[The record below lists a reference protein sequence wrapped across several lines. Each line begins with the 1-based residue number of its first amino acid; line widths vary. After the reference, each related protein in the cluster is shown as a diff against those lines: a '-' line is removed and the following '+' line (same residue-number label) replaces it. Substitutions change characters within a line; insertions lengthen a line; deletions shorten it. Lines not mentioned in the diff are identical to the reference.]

1 MAESS
6 DMIFGIRPVL
16 EAIKS
21 EKTFDKLF
29 IQKGLSGDLI
39 SELAEVTKASKVVV
53 TKVPIE
59 KLNRLTR
66 KNHQGVVGFMSPI
79 EFANIDHIVDQ
90 CFVEGRDALLLVLD
104 RITDVRN
111 FGAIVRTAECVGV
124 DAIIVPSRG
133 AAQISADAMKTSVGA
148 LNFVPI
154 CRTNNLTALLKSLQL
169 SGIRL
174 VACTEKSEDIYIDKD
189 YTAPTAIIMGSEESG
204 ISPEILAFCD
214 QKVKIPM
221 NGKVQS
227 LNVST
232 STGVILY
239 EVLRQRSIST

>member
-1 MAESS
+1 MAQDN

-29 IQKGLSGDLI
+29 VQKGLSGELI
-39 SELAEVTKASKVVV
+39 AELLEATKASKVVV

-59 KLNRLTR
+59 KLSRLTR
-66 KNHQGVVGFMSPI
+66 KNHQGVVGFISPI

-104 RITDVRN
+104 KITDVRN

-133 AAQISADAMKTSVGA
+133 AAQISGDAMKTSAGA
-148 LNFVPI
+148 LSFVPV
-154 CRTNNLTALLKSLQL
+154 CRTNNLLALLKSLQL

-174 VACTEKSEDIYIDKD
+174 VACTEKSEELYFDEQ
-189 YTAPTAIIMGSEESG
+189 YTAPTAIVMGAEDNG
-204 ISPEILAFCD
+204 ISPEILSICN
-214 QKVKIPM
+214 QKVKIPLKGM
-221 NGKVQS
+221 VQS

-232 STGVILY
+232 STGIILY
-239 EVLRQRSIST
+239 EVVRQRSINN